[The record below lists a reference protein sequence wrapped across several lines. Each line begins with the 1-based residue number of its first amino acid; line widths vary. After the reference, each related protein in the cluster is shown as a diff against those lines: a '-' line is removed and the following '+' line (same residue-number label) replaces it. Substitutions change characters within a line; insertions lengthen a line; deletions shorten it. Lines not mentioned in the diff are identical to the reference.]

1 MDRLIYTAL
10 SGQNAIDAR
19 MRQVANELANVNT
32 TGFKRAYSAA
42 MTTMRYDGD
51 GWSSRFAAT
60 MQDSNAVDLTPGPS
74 VATGRELDVALAPA
88 QLFQVV
94 LPDGS
99 NVYTSR
105 GDLMVGPDGTLRNGE
120 GVAIA
125 ATGGGALNV
134 PPNDGLKIGT
144 DGTIL
149 IRALGDQTRNFVP
162 AGRIAIADAET
173 ARLVRRP
180 DGLFQ
185 LADGGALPAA
195 ASGQLTPGMLESS
208 NTNVFS
214 HMVDMIAMSRAY
226 ETHIKIMKQT
236 EELSQRSSSMAR
248 LNN

>member
-1 MDRLIYTAL
+1 MYKLIYTAL

-125 ATGGGALNV
+125 ATGGGKGFEWVDAAGGV
-134 PPNDGLKIGT
+134 EPEADSGAG
-144 DGTIL
+144 GGFEEVGCGG
-149 IRALGDQTRNFVP
+149 RCVFAALGVCA
-162 AGRIAIADAET
+162 AGSE
-173 ARLVRRP
+173 
-180 DGLFQ
+180 
-185 LADGGALPAA
+185 GG
-195 ASGQLTPGMLESS
+195 GG
-208 NTNVFS
+208 
-214 HMVDMIAMSRAY
+214 D
-226 ETHIKIMKQT
+226 
-236 EELSQRSSSMAR
+236 
-248 LNN
+248 